1 MTDHYIAFLEEQAQ
15 LLKRHLKAARAQRDD
30 ALTEAAIF
38 GLVLAE
44 VLQAH
49 EGCTADW
56 CPTMAAIQGAGL

>member
-1 MTDHYIAFLEEQAQ
+1 
-15 LLKRHLKAARAQRDD
+15 LKVARAQRDD

-56 CPTMAAIQGAGL
+56 CTTMAAIQGVGL